1 MGKAN
6 TVGGWGKSAES
17 QSGGMQEGSPAT
29 VAGVSAGSPLA
40 SSKPITTPVA
50 KHNAAPHDDD
60 PNSLGSVPT
69 ELAMRM
75 DVGMDSKPTSELTA
89 TGDASWGSPGEDV
102 YAFLI
107 KRSGGPVAHAR
118 KNTGVVCDAS
128 FDSESVAST
137 KTAHKVLYVQE
148 IERAFGVS
156 GVRPTTIGT
165 DSSSNLAV
173 ARRQGAAA
181 RSRHSLRRW
190 ANLIKRMEDN
200 EIYLAKVGTAEMPC
214 DFLTK
219 WVSKEKLRKS
229 LEFATNSLNE
239 VAIGGKN

>member
-1 MGKAN
+1 M
-6 TVGGWGKSAES
+6 
-17 QSGGMQEGSPAT
+17 
-29 VAGVSAGSPLA
+29 
-40 SSKPITTPVA
+40 
-50 KHNAAPHDDD
+50 
-60 PNSLGSVPT
+60 
-69 ELAMRM
+69 
-75 DVGMDSKPTSELTA
+75 A

-107 KRSGGPVAHAR
+107 KRSGGPVAHVR

-137 KTAHKVLYVQE
+137 KTAHTVLYVQE

-156 GVRPTTIGT
+156 GVRPTIIGT

-219 WVSKEKLRKS
+219 WVSKERLRKS
-229 LEFATNSLNE
+229 LEFATNSLNV
-239 VAIGGKN
+239 VAIDGLGCTRDSRADAARTREGAWQPEWTVSGSVRVGESAGYSPRVL